1 MTKVRVSLV
10 DQGVW
15 KMNTLSMPLA
25 LGYIKAT
32 AYADSAIRSSAD
44 IQICAFRGSVT
55 ASEMIHALLSQDPPD
70 ILAFSVCG
78 WNLYRFAAVAE
89 AYRQVR
95 PDGWIVFGGPHVAN
109 QAERLGRLYP
119 AVDVI
124 ANGEGDFIFKDLL
137 EAYLGGRDKSEL
149 DHITGIS
156 FQRDGRVVTTAERA
170 RIANLDDIPSPF
182 LEGVLPF
189 RDGNGRAI
197 YSVALIE
204 TNRGC
209 PYKCS
214 FCYWGGAVGQQVR
227 AFSRERLREEL
238 ELLAREGVESL
249 VTCDANMGI
258 LPGDELFVDDVIRM
272 KERYGYPLNM
282 ESSWAKHKGE
292 RFYRIVRKMKRA
304 GLKGSFTLALQSL
317 DDKALE
323 NMHRKNMK
331 LNEFEDLARWLRAEG
346 LDTYAELIWG
356 LPGETSESFIEGY
369 DRISEYV
376 SKIAI
381 YPLLVLPNTDFDQN
395 REHYGLITMRH
406 EDSDFEYVISHPG
419 MTIAEN
425 ARMHQFLFWAR
436 VFAENMIFR
445 NIWVPLRKL
454 ASIKQSQVL
463 KSLDEWAGR
472 QTDDVVRG
480 IWECRQEM
488 VRTMDSSRID
498 RGTRYF
504 YYEPALATR
513 LHNWWLAQILPA
525 VPRQLRLFFTELF
538 RYEMLT
544 LPIPEDSDF
553 ASELKTVYLDG
564 HEYFEREGGEFHFDM
579 PTLLRSIEAG
589 APCDLAEGSPRSET
603 FYYRVG
609 FSNHIDSHELAS
621 LYSGKSLAELRNE
634 KTLAEIPAADYEPY
648 FEVYDRLLA
657 KQPHD
662 RLMLPVIP
670 IAPSSELAGKLE
682 P

>member
-10 DQGVW
+10 HQGVW
-15 KMNTLSMPLA
+15 KMSTLSMPLS

-32 AYADSAIRSSAD
+32 AYADPGIRSSAD
-44 IQICAFRGSVT
+44 IRICTFRGSAT
-55 ASEMIHALLSQDPPD
+55 SSEIIRALLSEDAPD
-70 ILAFSVCG
+70 VLGFSVCG

-109 QAERLGRLYP
+109 QAERLCRLYP

-124 ANGEGDFIFKDLL
+124 VNGEGEFVFRDIL
-137 EAYLGGRDKSEL
+137 ESYLGGGDKREL
-149 DHITGIS
+149 DHIPGIS
-156 FQRDGRVVTTAERA
+156 FQRDGRVHTTAERE

-182 LEGVLPF
+182 LEGILPF
-189 RDGNGRAI
+189 RDANGRAI
-197 YSVALIE
+197 YDVALLE

-214 FCYWGGAVGQQVR
+214 FCYWGGAIGQKVR

-238 ELLAREGVESL
+238 ELFARERVESIAL
-249 VTCDANMGI
+249 CDANLGM
-258 LPGDELFVDDVIRM
+258 LPGDEVFVDDVIRV
-272 KERYGYPLNM
+272 KERYGYPLNI
-282 ESSWAKHKGE
+282 EASWAKHKGE
-292 RFYRIVRKMKRA
+292 RFYKIVRQMKHA
-304 GLKGSFTLALQSL
+304 GLKSSFTLSLQSL
-317 DDKALE
+317 EEKALE
-323 NMHRKNMK
+323 NMRRKNMK
-331 LNEFEDLARWLRAEG
+331 LNKFEDLARWMRAEG

-356 LPGETSESFIEGY
+356 LPGETPDTFIEGY
-369 DRISEYV
+369 DRISEHV
-376 SKIAI
+376 SRIAT
-381 YPLLVLPNTDFDQN
+381 YPHLILPNTDFDQN
-395 REHYGLITMRH
+395 RDRYGLVTIRH
-406 EDSDFEYVISHPG
+406 EDSDFEYVISHPD
-419 MTIAEN
+419 MTIEDN

-436 VFAENMIFR
+436 VVAENTIFR

-454 ASIKQSQVL
+454 ASVKQSQVL

-488 VRTMDSSRID
+488 VRTMDSSRTQ

-504 YYEPALATR
+504 YYEHALATR
-513 LHNWWLAQILPA
+513 LQSWWREEILPS
-525 VPRQLRLFFTELF
+525 VPAHLRPFFTELF

-544 LPIPEDSDF
+544 LPIPEESDL

-564 HEYFEREGGEFHFDM
+564 KAYFEREVGEFRFDM

-589 APCDLAEGSPRSET
+589 APCDFAEGPPTSET

-609 FSNHIDSHELAS
+609 FSDYIDNHEFVPH
-621 LYSGKSLAELRNE
+621 YSGKSMAELRNG
-634 KTLAEIPAADYEPY
+634 KTRAEIPAAGEGEPY
-648 FEVYDRLLA
+648 FDEAYERLLEEQA
-657 KQPHD
+657 AE
-662 RLMLPVIP
+662 RLMLPVIQ
-670 IAPSSELAGKLE
+670 
-682 P
+682 

>member
-1 MTKVRVSLV
+1 MTKRRVSLV
-10 DQGVW
+10 HQGVW
-15 KMNTLSMPLA
+15 KMSTLSMPLS

-32 AYADSAIRSSAD
+32 AYADPVIRSSAD
-44 IQICAFRGSVT
+44 IRICAFRGSAT
-55 ASEMIHALLSQDPPD
+55 ASEIIHDLLAQDPPD
-70 ILAFSVCG
+70 VLGFSVCG

-89 AYRQVR
+89 AYRQVK

-109 QAERLGRLYP
+109 QAERVCRLYP
-119 AVDVI
+119 AVDVVV
-124 ANGEGDFIFKDLL
+124 NGEGEFVFRDLL
-137 EAYLGGRDKSEL
+137 EACLGGIDKSEL
-149 DHITGIS
+149 DHIPGIS
-156 FQRDGRVVTTAERA
+156 FQRDGRVVTTAERD
-170 RIANLDDIPSPF
+170 RIANLEDIPSPF
-182 LEGVLPF
+182 LEGILPF

-197 YSVALIE
+197 YDVALLE

-214 FCYWGGAVGQQVR
+214 FCYWGGAIGQKVR

-238 ELLAREGVESL
+238 KLFARQGVESIAL
-249 VTCDANMGI
+249 CDANMGM
-258 LPGDELFVDDVIRM
+258 LPGDELFVDDVIQM
-272 KERYGYPLNM
+272 KERYGYPLNI

-331 LNEFEDLARWLRAEG
+331 LNEFEDLARWLQAEG

-356 LPGETSESFIEGY
+356 LPGETSDNFIQGY
-369 DRISEYV
+369 DRISEFV
-376 SKIAI
+376 SRIAT

-395 REHYGLITMRH
+395 RDRYGLLTMRH
-406 EDSDFEYVISHPG
+406 EDCDFEYVISHPD
-419 MTIAEN
+419 MTIEEN

-436 VFAENMIFR
+436 VVAENTVFR
-445 NIWVPLRKL
+445 NIWIPLRKL

-488 VRTMDSSRID
+488 VRTMDSSRTH

-504 YYEPALATR
+504 YYEHALATK
-513 LHNWWLAQILPA
+513 LQSWWREEILPA
-525 VPRQLRLFFTELF
+525 VPVHLRSFFKELF

-544 LPIPEDSDF
+544 LPIPEDSDL
-553 ASELKTVYLDG
+553 ASELKTVYFDEK
-564 HEYFEREGGEFHFDM
+564 EYFEREVGEFHFDM

-589 APCDLAEGSPRSET
+589 VPCDLEEGPPSSET

-609 FSNHIDSHELAS
+609 FSDYIDNHEFVTI
-621 LYSGKSLAELRNE
+621 YSGRSMAELWNE
-634 KTLAEIPAADYEPY
+634 KTLAEIPDAGEGKPY
-648 FEVYDRLLA
+648 FDEAYDRLL
-657 KQPHD
+657 D
-662 RLMLPVIP
+662 ERLMLPVIQ
-670 IAPSSELAGKLE
+670 
-682 P
+682 